1 MGWADYAASILG
13 ATPGASNPQGSAI
26 DYESHPAARTL
37 GGSDRDLLSCP
48 MPFVESQQEATQ
60 EQVHEEG
67 LHHQLTVGQ
76 MTMVAVG
83 GSIGTGLLLGS
94 AAALEIAGPS
104 VILSYVVATF
114 IAYTVAM
121 ALGEL
126 ASVHPAAGSFGVYGE
141 LYLNQYLGFL
151 CRAAYWASIAFS
163 IGAELVASATYMTYW
178 LPALPGEIWVV
189 VFSALLLLVNL
200 RSVGSFGRFE
210 FWFSMIKF
218 ATIVAFILA
227 GAALLLSGRVAQQY
241 TAHGGFLPKGPI
253 APLLAVFWAI
263 YAFGGVEM
271 LAVTTGESR
280 SAKDI
285 PRAARLT
292 FFLLAGLYLGAIIIL
307 VGVMPW
313 NHAGVSESPFVSV
326 LRLAK
331 VPAAAFFMNFVVLT
345 AALSGA
351 NAKLYVASRLL
362 FSMGRTGWAPVS
374 VGKLNA
380 SGSPRLALL
389 VSSYGI
395 VTALIIENWAPKQ
408 AFLYIMG
415 AAFSGLI
422 LSWVVSLAAHVS
434 FRWRLTPEQV
444 AALPIRS
451 PFGLWG
457 SILGFVLVSA
467 AVLQTLLSSRINEV
481 GGLVF
486 FVVLTVAYIFLKSNR
501 RTM

>member
-1 MGWADYAASILG
+1 M
-13 ATPGASNPQGSAI
+13 PQ
-26 DYESHPAARTL
+26 P
-37 GGSDRDLLSCP
+37 SDL
-48 MPFVESQQEATQ
+48 
-60 EQVHEEG
+60 VHEQG
-67 LHHQLTVGQ
+67 LHHQLSIGQ

-94 AAALEIAGPS
+94 AAALEVAGPS
-104 VILSYVVATF
+104 VILSYLVAAF

-126 ASVHPAAGSFGVYGE
+126 ASVHPAAGSFGLYGE
-141 LYLNQYLGFL
+141 LYLNPYLGFL
-151 CRAAYWASIAFS
+151 CRAGYWASIAFS
-163 IGAELVASATYMTYW
+163 IGAELTASATYMSYW
-178 LPALPGEIWVV
+178 LPDVPGVFWVF
-189 VFSALLLLVNL
+189 VFSALLVLVNL
-200 RSVGSFGRFE
+200 RSVLAFGRFE
-210 FWFSMIKF
+210 FWFAMIKF
-218 ATIVAFILA
+218 STIVVFILA
-227 GAALLLSGRVAQQY
+227 GTALLVTGRVAPQY
-241 TAHGGFLPKGPI
+241 TAQGGFFPKGPA
-253 APLLAVFWAI
+253 APLLAVFFAI

-292 FFLLAGLYLGAIIIL
+292 FFLLAGLYLAAIIVL

-331 VPAAAFFMNFVVLT
+331 VPAAAYLMNFVVLT

-362 FSMGRTGWAPVS
+362 FSMGRTGWAPAS
-374 VGKLNA
+374 LGKLNA

-395 VTALIIENWAPKQ
+395 VTALLIEHWAAQQ

-422 LSWVVSLAAHVS
+422 LSWVISLAAHIS
-434 FRWRLTPEQV
+434 FRRGLTPQQV
-444 AALPIRS
+444 ASLPMRS
-451 PFGLWG
+451 PLGMWG
-457 SILGFVLVSA
+457 SVLGCILA
-467 AVLQTLLSSRINEV
+467 TIAVLHTLFATRINAI

-486 FVVLTVAYIFLKSNR
+486 FAALTGAYIAIKR
-501 RTM
+501 RRAT

>member
-1 MGWADYAASILG
+1 M
-13 ATPGASNPQGSAI
+13 PVVPSAP
-26 DYESHPAARTL
+26 EVA
-37 GGSDRDLLSCP
+37 
-48 MPFVESQQEATQ
+48 Q
-60 EQVHEEG
+60 EQVHEQG

-104 VILSYVVATF
+104 VIVSYVVAAF

-126 ASVHPAAGSFGVYGE
+126 ASIHPAAGSFAIYGE

-163 IGAELVASATYMTYW
+163 IGAELAASATYMTYW
-178 LPALPGEIWVV
+178 LPAVPGEIWVI

-200 RSVGSFGRFE
+200 RGVGSFGRFE

-227 GAALLLSGRVAQQY
+227 GAALMFSGHVTPQY
-241 TAHGGFLPKGPI
+241 NAHGGFLPKGPI
-253 APLLAVFWAI
+253 APLLAIFLAI

-280 SAKDI
+280 SSQDI

-292 FFLLAGLYLGAIIIL
+292 FFLLAGLYLGAIIVL

-313 NHAGVSESPFVSV
+313 NHAGVTESPFVSV
-326 LRLAK
+326 LRLTK
-331 VPAAAFFMNFVVLT
+331 IPAAAFFMNFVLLS

-351 NAKLYVASRLL
+351 NAKL
-362 FSMGRTGWAPVS
+362 
-374 VGKLNA
+374 
-380 SGSPRLALL
+380 
-389 VSSYGI
+389 
-395 VTALIIENWAPKQ
+395 
-408 AFLYIMG
+408 
-415 AAFSGLI
+415 
-422 LSWVVSLAAHVS
+422 
-434 FRWRLTPEQV
+434 
-444 AALPIRS
+444 
-451 PFGLWG
+451 
-457 SILGFVLVSA
+457 
-467 AVLQTLLSSRINEV
+467 
-481 GGLVF
+481 
-486 FVVLTVAYIFLKSNR
+486 
-501 RTM
+501 

>member
-1 MGWADYAASILG
+1 
-13 ATPGASNPQGSAI
+13 
-26 DYESHPAARTL
+26 
-37 GGSDRDLLSCP
+37 
-48 MPFVESQQEATQ
+48 
-60 EQVHEEG
+60 
-67 LHHQLTVGQ
+67 

-104 VILSYVVATF
+104 VILSYIVAAF

-126 ASVHPAAGSFGVYGE
+126 ASMHPSAGSFGVYGE
-141 LYLNQYLGFL
+141 LYLNPYLGFL
-151 CRAAYWASIAFS
+151 SRAGYWASIAFS

-178 LPALPGEIWVV
+178 IPTVPGVVWVFI
-189 VFSALLLLVNL
+189 FSALLVLVNL

-210 FWFSMIKF
+210 FWFAMIKF
-218 ATIVAFILA
+218 GTIVAFIMA
-227 GAALLLSGRVAQQY
+227 GAALLAAGRVAPQF
-241 TAHGGFLPKGPI
+241 TAQGGFLPKGPV
-253 APLLAVFWAI
+253 APLLAVFLAI
-263 YAFGGVEM
+263 YTFGGVEM

-280 SAKDI
+280 SSKDI

-292 FFLLAGLYLGAIIIL
+292 FFLLAGLYLGAIIVL

-326 LRLAK
+326 LRMAK
-331 VPAAAFFMNFVVLT
+331 VPAAAYFMNFVVLT

-362 FSMGRTGWAPVS
+362 FSMGRSAWAPAS
-374 VGKLNA
+374 LGKLNA

-395 VTALIIENWAPKQ
+395 LTALIIENWAPKQ

-434 FRWRLTPEQV
+434 FRRRLTSQQV
-444 AALPIRS
+444 AALPMRS
-451 PFGLWG
+451 PLGIWG
-457 SILGFVLVSA
+457 SMLGFLLASTA
-467 AVLQTLLSSRINEV
+467 ILHTLFASPVNEI

-486 FVVLTVAYIFLKSNR
+486 FAALTIGYILLKR
-501 RTM
+501 HRKKVR

>member
-1 MGWADYAASILG
+1 MPLE
-13 ATPGASNPQGSAI
+13 PPNPEI
-26 DYESHPAARTL
+26 
-37 GGSDRDLLSCP
+37 
-48 MPFVESQQEATQ
+48 VQEKIH
-60 EQVHEEG
+60 EQG
-67 LHHQLTVGQ
+67 LHHQLTAGQ

-83 GSIGTGLLLGS
+83 GSVGTGLLLGS

-104 VILSYVVATF
+104 VIVSYVLAAF

-126 ASVHPAAGSFGVYGE
+126 ASRHPAAGSFGVYGE
-141 LYLNQYLGFL
+141 IYLSPYLGFL
-151 CRAAYWASIAFS
+151 CRAGYWASIAFS

-178 LPALPGEIWVV
+178 LPAVPGGIWVLL
-189 VFSALLLLVNL
+189 FSLLLLLVNQ

-210 FWFSMIKF
+210 FWFAMIKF
-218 ATIVAFILA
+218 ATVVAFILA
-227 GAALLLSGRVAQQY
+227 GAALLVSGRVAPQY
-241 TAHGGFLPKGPI
+241 SAHGGFLPKGPI
-253 APLLAVFWAI
+253 APLLAVFLAI

-280 SAKDI
+280 SPKDI

-313 NHAGVSESPFVSV
+313 NHAGVTESPFVSV
-326 LRLAK
+326 LRLARI
-331 VPAAAFFMNFVVLT
+331 PAAAFFMNFVVLT

-362 FSMGRTGWAPVS
+362 FSMGRTGWAPARL
-374 VGKLNA
+374 GQLNA

-422 LSWVVSLAAHVS
+422 LSWVISLAAHVS
-434 FRWRLTPEQV
+434 FRWRLAPEQI
-444 AALPIRS
+444 AALPMRS
-451 PFGLWG
+451 PIGVWG
-457 SILGFVLVSA
+457 SILGFILVSA
-467 AVLQTLLSSRINEV
+467 AVLQTLFSSRINEI
-481 GGLVF
+481 GGFVF
-486 FVVLTVAYIFLKSNR
+486 FVALTIAYLLLKRQKSF
-501 RTM
+501 T

>member
-1 MGWADYAASILG
+1 M
-13 ATPGASNPQGSAI
+13 PGFVPEPQ
-26 DYESHPAARTL
+26 
-37 GGSDRDLLSCP
+37 SDL
-48 MPFVESQQEATQ
+48 
-60 EQVHEEG
+60 VHEQG

-104 VILSYVVATF
+104 VILSYLVAAF
-114 IAYTVAM
+114 IAYTVSM

-126 ASVHPAAGSFGVYGE
+126 SSMHPAAGSFGLYGE

-151 CRAAYWASIAFS
+151 CRAAYWAAIAFS
-163 IGAELVASATYMTYW
+163 IGAELTASAAYMAYW
-178 LPALPGEIWVV
+178 FPAVRGELWVIL
-189 VFSALLLLVNL
+189 FSALLLIVNL
-200 RSVGSFGRFE
+200 RSVLAFGRFE
-210 FWFSMIKF
+210 FWFAMIKF

-227 GAALLLSGRVAQQY
+227 GAALLLGGRAAPQY
-241 TAHGGFLPKGPI
+241 TAHGGFLPKGPV

-280 SAKDI
+280 SSKDI
-285 PRAARLT
+285 PRASRLT
-292 FFLLAGLYLGAIIIL
+292 FFLLAGVYLGAITVL

-313 NHAGVSESPFVSV
+313 NHAGASESPFVSV

-362 FSMGRTGWAPVS
+362 FSMGRTGWAPARL
-374 VGKLNA
+374 GKLNA

-422 LSWVVSLAAHVS
+422 FSWVVSLAAHIS
-434 FRWRLTPEQV
+434 FRWRLTVQQT
-444 AALPIRS
+444 AALPMRS

-457 SILGFVLVSA
+457 SILGFVLASA
-467 AVLQTLLSSRINEV
+467 AVLHTLFATRINEI
-481 GGLVF
+481 GGLIF
-486 FVVLTVAYIFLKSNR
+486 FAALTIAYLILKHR
-501 RTM
+501 RQGSPP

>member
-1 MGWADYAASILG
+1 
-13 ATPGASNPQGSAI
+13 
-26 DYESHPAARTL
+26 
-37 GGSDRDLLSCP
+37 
-48 MPFVESQQEATQ
+48 
-60 EQVHEEG
+60 
-67 LHHQLTVGQ
+67 

-104 VILSYVVATF
+104 VILSYIVAAF

-141 LYLNQYLGFL
+141 LYLGPYLGFL
-151 CRAAYWASIAFS
+151 CRAGYWAAIAFS

-178 LPALPGEIWVV
+178 LPAVPGVFWVFL
-189 VFSALLLLVNL
+189 FSAVLLLVNL
-200 RSVGSFGRFE
+200 REVRAFGRFE
-210 FWFSMIKF
+210 FWFAMIKF

-227 GAALLLSGRVAQQY
+227 GAALLLTGRVAAEY
-241 TAHGGFLPKGPI
+241 TAQGGFFPKGPI
-253 APLLAVFWAI
+253 APLLVVFLAI

-271 LAVTTGESR
+271 LAVTTGESH

-292 FFLLAGLYLGAIIIL
+292 FFLLAGLYLGAIIVL

-326 LRLAK
+326 LRMAK
-331 VPAAAFFMNFVVLT
+331 IPAASGFMNFVVLT

-351 NAKLYVASRLL
+351 NAKLYIASRLL
-362 FSMGRTGWAPVS
+362 FSMGRSGWAPAS
-374 VGKLNA
+374 LGKLNA
-380 SGSPRLALL
+380 VGSPRLALL

-395 VTALIIENWAPKQ
+395 VSALIIESWAPKQ

-415 AAFSGLI
+415 AAFSGLF
-422 LSWVVSLAAHVS
+422 LCWVISLAAHVS
-434 FRWRLTPEQV
+434 FRRRLTPQQV
-444 AALPIRS
+444 AALPMHS
-451 PFGLWG
+451 PLGMWG
-457 SILGFVLVSA
+457 SIIGFFLASA
-467 AVLQTLLSSRINEV
+467 AILQTVLSSRVNEF

-486 FVVLTVAYIFLKSNR
+486 LVVLTIAYLLLKR
-501 RTM
+501 ARQPWA

>member
-1 MGWADYAASILG
+1 M
-13 ATPGASNPQGSAI
+13 PP
-26 DYESHPAARTL
+26 P
-37 GGSDRDLLSCP
+37 RD
-48 MPFVESQQEATQ
+48 E
-60 EQVHEEG
+60 VHEQG
-67 LHHQLTVGQ
+67 LHHQLTAGQ

-94 AAALEIAGPS
+94 AAALEVAGPS
-104 VILSYVVATF
+104 VILSYIIAAF

-126 ASVHPAAGSFGVYGE
+126 ASVHPAAGAFGLYGE
-141 LYLNQYLGFL
+141 LYLNPYLGFL
-151 CRAAYWASIAFS
+151 CRAAYWAAIAFS
-163 IGAELVASATYMTYW
+163 IGAELTASATYMTYW
-178 LPALPGEIWVV
+178 FPAVPGELWVI

-200 RSVGSFGRFE
+200 RSVGSYGRFE
-210 FWFSMIKF
+210 FWFSMIKL

-227 GAALLLSGRVAQQY
+227 GAALLLGGRVAPQF
-241 TAHGGFLPKGPI
+241 TAHGGFFPKGPS

-263 YAFGGVEM
+263 YAFGGIEM
-271 LAVTTGESR
+271 LSVTTGESH
-280 SAKDI
+280 SSKDI
-285 PRAARLT
+285 PRAARLSI
-292 FFLLAGLYLGAIIIL
+292 FLLAGIYLGAITIL

-331 VPAAAFFMNFVVLT
+331 VPSAAYLMNFVVLT

-362 FSMGRTGWAPVS
+362 FSMGRTGWAPAS
-374 VGKLNA
+374 LGKLNA

-395 VTALIIENWAPKQ
+395 VTALIIEHWAGQ
-408 AFLYIMG
+408 RSFIYIMG

-422 LSWVVSLAAHVS
+422 FSWVVSLAAHVS
-434 FRWRLTPEQV
+434 FRRRLTKEEV
-444 AALPIRS
+444 AALPMRAPLGI
-451 PFGLWG
+451 WG
-457 SILGFVLVSA
+457 SIIGFILATATVLH
-467 AVLQTLLSSRINEV
+467 TLFATRINAL

-486 FVVLTVAYIFLKSNR
+486 FTALTIAYVLLKR
-501 RTM
+501 RRAT

>member
-1 MGWADYAASILG
+1 M
-13 ATPGASNPQGSAI
+13 PQA
-26 DYESHPAARTL
+26 P
-37 GGSDRDLLSCP
+37 DL
-48 MPFVESQQEATQ
+48 
-60 EQVHEEG
+60 VHEQG
-67 LHHQLTVGQ
+67 LHHQLTAGQ

-104 VILSYVVATF
+104 VILSYLLAAF

-151 CRAAYWASIAFS
+151 CRAGYWASIAFS
-163 IGAELVASATYMTYW
+163 IGAELTASAAYMTYW
-178 LPALPGEIWVV
+178 FPTVPGVVWVF

-200 RSVGSFGRFE
+200 RSVRAFGRFE

-227 GAALLLSGRVAQQY
+227 GTALLVSGRVTPQY
-241 TAHGGFLPKGPI
+241 TAQGGFLPKGPI
-253 APLLAVFWAI
+253 APLLAVFLAI

-285 PRAARLT
+285 PRAAHLT
-292 FFLLAGLYLGAIIIL
+292 FFLLAALYLGAITVL

-326 LRLAK
+326 LRQAR
-331 VPAAAFFMNFVVLT
+331 VPAAAYFMNFVVLT

-351 NAKLYVASRLL
+351 NAKLYVSSRLL
-362 FSMGRTGWAPVS
+362 FSMGRSGWAPAS
-374 VGKLNA
+374 MGKLNA
-380 SGSPRLALL
+380 AGSPRLALL

-395 VTALIIENWAPKQ
+395 ITALIIENWAPKQ

-422 LSWVVSLAAHVS
+422 FSWVVSLAAHVS
-434 FRWRLTPEQV
+434 FRRRLTPEQL
-444 AALPIRS
+444 AALPMRS
-451 PFGLWG
+451 PLGIWG
-457 SILGFVLVSA
+457 SILGFVLASVT
-467 AVLQTLLSSRINEV
+467 VLHTFFATRINAL
-481 GGLVF
+481 GGSVF
-486 FVVLTVAYIFLKSNR
+486 FFALTAAYVLLKR
-501 RTM
+501 RRQAG

>member
-1 MGWADYAASILG
+1 M
-13 ATPGASNPQGSAI
+13 PQ
-26 DYESHPAARTL
+26 PQ
-37 GGSDRDLLSCP
+37 DL
-48 MPFVESQQEATQ
+48 
-60 EQVHEEG
+60 VHEQG
-67 LHHQLTVGQ
+67 LHHQLSVGQ

-104 VILSYVVATF
+104 VILSYLVAAF

-141 LYLNQYLGFL
+141 LYLDPYLGFL
-151 CRAAYWASIAFS
+151 CRAGYWASIAFS
-163 IGAELVASATYMTYW
+163 IGAELTASATYMSYW
-178 LPALPGEIWVV
+178 LPAVPGVVWVF
-189 VFSALLLLVNL
+189 VFSALLVLVNL
-200 RSVGSFGRFE
+200 RSVRAFGRFE
-210 FWFSMIKF
+210 FWFAMIKF
-218 ATIVAFILA
+218 STIVLFILA
-227 GAALLLSGRVAQQY
+227 GTALLVTGRVAPQF
-241 TAHGGFLPKGPI
+241 TAQGGFLPKGPI
-253 APLLAVFWAI
+253 APLLAVFFAI

-280 SAKDI
+280 SSKDI

-292 FFLLAGLYLGAIIIL
+292 FFLLAGLYLAAIIVL

-331 VPAAAFFMNFVVLT
+331 VPAAAFLMNFVVLT

-362 FSMGRTGWAPVS
+362 FSMGRTGWAPAS
-374 VGKLNA
+374 LGKLNA

-395 VTALIIENWAPKQ
+395 VSALIIEHWAAQ
-408 AFLYIMG
+408 RAFLYIMG

-422 LSWVVSLAAHVS
+422 LSWVISLAAHVS
-434 FRWRLTPEQV
+434 FRRSLTRQQV
-444 AALPIRS
+444 AALPMRS
-451 PFGLWG
+451 PLGMWG
-457 SILGFVLVSA
+457 SVLGFILA
-467 AVLQTLLSSRINEV
+467 TIAVLHTLFATRINAV

-486 FVVLTVAYIFLKSNR
+486 FTALTAAYFLLKRSR
-501 RTM
+501 QA

>member
-1 MGWADYAASILG
+1 
-13 ATPGASNPQGSAI
+13 
-26 DYESHPAARTL
+26 
-37 GGSDRDLLSCP
+37 
-48 MPFVESQQEATQ
+48 MPLAPVVPEVQ
-60 EQVHEEG
+60 EQG
-67 LHHQLTVGQ
+67 LHHQLTAGQ

-104 VILSYVVATF
+104 VILSYIVAAF

-126 ASVHPAAGSFGVYGE
+126 ASMHPAAGSFGVYGE

-151 CRAAYWASIAFS
+151 CRAGYWASIAFS

-178 LPALPGEIWVV
+178 LPAVPGELWVLL
-189 VFSALLLLVNL
+189 FSALLLLVNL
-200 RSVGSFGRFE
+200 RSVSSFGRFE
-210 FWFSMIKF
+210 FWFAMIKF

-227 GAALLLSGRVAQQY
+227 GAALLVSGRVAPQY
-241 TAHGGFLPKGPI
+241 TAQGGFLPKGPI
-253 APLLAVFWAI
+253 APLLAVFLAI

-280 SAKDI
+280 SSKDI

-292 FFLLAGLYLGAIIIL
+292 FFLLAGLYLGAIVVL

-313 NHAGVSESPFVSV
+313 NHTGVGESPFVSV

-331 VPAAAFFMNFVVLT
+331 IPAAAYFMNFVVLT

-362 FSMGRTGWAPVS
+362 FSMGRSGWAPARLGQLS
-374 VGKLNA
+374 S
-380 SGSPRLALL
+380 SGSPRLALF

-395 VTALIIENWAPKQ
+395 ITALIIENWAPKQ

-434 FRWRLTPEQV
+434 FRWRLTPQQV
-444 AALPIRS
+444 AALPMRS
-451 PFGLWG
+451 PLGVWG
-457 SILGFVLVSA
+457 SVLGFVLVSI
-467 AVLQTLLSSRINEV
+467 AVIHTLLSSRVNQH
-481 GGLVF
+481 GGLTF
-486 FVVLTVAYIFLKSNR
+486 FVILTVAYIFLKRSR
-501 RTM
+501 QAS

>member
-1 MGWADYAASILG
+1 M
-13 ATPGASNPQGSAI
+13 PQS
-26 DYESHPAARTL
+26 P
-37 GGSDRDLLSCP
+37 DL
-48 MPFVESQQEATQ
+48 
-60 EQVHEEG
+60 VHEQG
-67 LHHQLTVGQ
+67 LHHQLTAGQ

-94 AAALEIAGPS
+94 AAALEVAGPS
-104 VILSYVVATF
+104 VILSYIIAAF

-126 ASVHPAAGSFGVYGE
+126 ASVHPAAGAFGLYGE
-141 LYLNQYLGFL
+141 LYLNPYLGFL
-151 CRAAYWASIAFS
+151 CRAAYWAAIAFS
-163 IGAELVASATYMTYW
+163 IGAELTASATYMTYW
-178 LPALPGEIWVV
+178 FPAVPGELWVI

-200 RSVGSFGRFE
+200 RSVGSYGRFE
-210 FWFSMIKF
+210 FWFSMIKL

-227 GAALLLSGRVAQQY
+227 GAALLLGGRVAPQF
-241 TAHGGFLPKGPI
+241 TAHGGFFPKGPS

-263 YAFGGVEM
+263 YAFGGIEM
-271 LAVTTGESR
+271 LSVTTGESH
-280 SAKDI
+280 SSKDI
-285 PRAARLT
+285 PRAARLSI
-292 FFLLAGLYLGAIIIL
+292 FLLAGIYLGAITIL

-331 VPAAAFFMNFVVLT
+331 VPSAAYLMNFVVLT

-362 FSMGRTGWAPVS
+362 FSMGRTGWAPAS
-374 VGKLNA
+374 LGKLNA

-395 VTALIIENWAPKQ
+395 VTALIIEHWAGQ
-408 AFLYIMG
+408 RSFIYIMG

-422 LSWVVSLAAHVS
+422 FSWVVSLAAHVS
-434 FRWRLTPEQV
+434 FRRRLTKEEV
-444 AALPIRS
+444 AALPMRAPLGI
-451 PFGLWG
+451 WG
-457 SILGFVLVSA
+457 SIIGFILATATVLH
-467 AVLQTLLSSRINEV
+467 TLFATRINAL

-486 FVVLTVAYIFLKSNR
+486 FTALTIAYVLLKR
-501 RTM
+501 RRAT

>member
-1 MGWADYAASILG
+1 MPQAP
-13 ATPGASNPQGSAI
+13 ATP
-26 DYESHPAARTL
+26 
-37 GGSDRDLLSCP
+37 DL
-48 MPFVESQQEATQ
+48 TH
-60 EQVHEEG
+60 EQG

-104 VILSYVVATF
+104 VILSYLVAAF
-114 IAYTVAM
+114 IAYTVSM

-126 ASVHPAAGSFGVYGE
+126 SSMHPAAGSFGLYGE

-151 CRAAYWASIAFS
+151 CRSAYWAAIAFS
-163 IGAELVASATYMTYW
+163 IGAELTASAAYMAYW
-178 LPALPGEIWVV
+178 FPAVRGELWVIL
-189 VFSALLLLVNL
+189 FSALLLIVNL
-200 RSVGSFGRFE
+200 RSVLAFGRFE
-210 FWFSMIKF
+210 FWFAMIKF

-227 GAALLLSGRVAQQY
+227 GAALLLGGRVAPQY
-241 TAHGGFLPKGPI
+241 TAHGGFLPKGPT
-253 APLLAVFWAI
+253 APLLAIFWAI

-280 SAKDI
+280 SSKDI
-285 PRAARLT
+285 PRASRLT
-292 FFLLAGLYLGAIIIL
+292 FFLLAGVYLGAITVL

-313 NHAGVSESPFVSV
+313 NHAGASESPFVSV
-326 LRLAK
+326 LRLAR

-362 FSMGRTGWAPVS
+362 FSMGRTGWAPARL
-374 VGKLNA
+374 GKLNA

-422 LSWVVSLAAHVS
+422 FSWVVSLAAHIS
-434 FRWRLTPEQV
+434 FRWRLTSPQV
-444 AALPIRS
+444 AAHPMRS
-451 PFGLWG
+451 PLGVWG
-457 SILGFVLVSA
+457 SILGFVLASA
-467 AVLQTLLSSRINEV
+467 AVLHTLFATRINEI

-486 FVVLTVAYIFLKSNR
+486 FAALTIAYFILKR
-501 RTM
+501 RRR

>member
-1 MGWADYAASILG
+1 MPS
-13 ATPGASNPQGSAI
+13 TSSAPEVI
-26 DYESHPAARTL
+26 H
-37 GGSDRDLLSCP
+37 
-48 MPFVESQQEATQ
+48 
-60 EQVHEEG
+60 EQG
-67 LHHQLTVGQ
+67 LHHQLTAGQ

-94 AAALEIAGPS
+94 AAALEVAGPG
-104 VILSYVVATF
+104 VIISYIIAAF

-126 ASVHPAAGSFGVYGE
+126 ASMHPAAGSFAVYGE

-151 CRAAYWASIAFS
+151 CRAAYWAAIAFS
-163 IGAELVASATYMTYW
+163 IGAELVASATYMSYW
-178 LPALPGEIWVV
+178 FPAVPGEVWVLL
-189 VFSALLLLVNL
+189 FSALLLLVNL

-227 GAALLLSGRVAQQY
+227 GAALLFSGKVAPQY
-241 TAHGGFLPKGPI
+241 TAQGGFLPKGPI

-280 SAKDI
+280 SSTDI
-285 PRAARLT
+285 PRATRLT
-292 FFLLAGLYLGAIIIL
+292 FFLLAGVYLGAITIL
-307 VGVMPW
+307 VGVMSW
-313 NHAGVSESPFVSV
+313 NHTGVSESPFVSV

-331 VPAAAFFMNFVVLT
+331 VPAAAYFMNFVVLT

-362 FSMGRTGWAPVS
+362 FSMGRTGWAPAWL
-374 VGKLNA
+374 GKLNA

-395 VTALIIENWAPKQ
+395 ITALLIENWAPKQ

-422 LSWVVSLAAHVS
+422 FSWIVSLAAHVS
-434 FRWRLTPEQV
+434 FRWRLAPEQV
-444 AALPIRS
+444 AKLPMRS
-451 PFGLWG
+451 PFGIWG
-457 SILGFVLVSA
+457 SIVGFVLVLA
-467 AVLQTLLSSRINEV
+467 AVLHTLFSSRINAY
-481 GGLVF
+481 GGLAF
-486 FVVLTVAYIFLKSNR
+486 FAILTVAYTLLR
-501 RTM
+501 RRRA

>member
-1 MGWADYAASILG
+1 
-13 ATPGASNPQGSAI
+13 
-26 DYESHPAARTL
+26 
-37 GGSDRDLLSCP
+37 
-48 MPFVESQQEATQ
+48 MPLVPPPEVIHEDIH
-60 EQVHEEG
+60 EQG
-67 LHHQLTVGQ
+67 LHHQLTAGQ
-76 MTMVAVG
+76 MAMVAVG

-104 VILSYVVATF
+104 VILSYLVGAF

-126 ASVHPAAGSFGVYGE
+126 GSMHPAAGSFGLYGE
-141 LYLNQYLGFL
+141 LYLNPYLGFL
-151 CRAAYWASIAFS
+151 CRAGYWASIAFS
-163 IGAELVASATYMTYW
+163 IGAELTASATYMTYW
-178 LPALPGEIWVV
+178 LPAIPGEIWVIL
-189 VFSALLLLVNL
+189 FSALLLVVNL
-200 RSVGSFGRFE
+200 RSVGTFGRFE

-227 GAALLLSGRVAQQY
+227 GSALMFSGHVTPQY
-241 TAHGGFLPKGPI
+241 TTQGGFFPKGPL
-253 APLLAVFWAI
+253 APLLAVFFAI

-292 FFLLAGLYLGAIIIL
+292 FFLLAALYLAAIIVL

-331 VPAAAFFMNFVVLT
+331 IPAAAFLMNFVVLT

-362 FSMGRTGWAPVS
+362 FSMGRTGWAPAS
-374 VGKLNA
+374 LGKLNA

-395 VTALIIENWAPKQ
+395 VTALIFENWAPRE

-422 LSWVVSLAAHVS
+422 LSWAVSLAAHVS
-434 FRWRLTPEQV
+434 FRRRLTPDQV
-444 AALPIRS
+444 AAMPMRS
-451 PFGLWG
+451 PLGSWG
-457 SILGFVLVSA
+457 SILGFILVSIA
-467 AVLQTLLSSRINEV
+467 ILHTLFSTRINAI

-486 FVVLTVAYIFLKSNR
+486 FAALTLAYFLLKR
-501 RTM
+501 HRPA

>member
-1 MGWADYAASILG
+1 
-13 ATPGASNPQGSAI
+13 
-26 DYESHPAARTL
+26 
-37 GGSDRDLLSCP
+37 
-48 MPFVESQQEATQ
+48 
-60 EQVHEEG
+60 
-67 LHHQLTVGQ
+67 
-76 MTMVAVG
+76 MVAVG

-104 VILSYVVATF
+104 VILSYLIAAF

-126 ASVHPAAGSFGVYGE
+126 ASVHPSAGSFGVYGE

-151 CRAAYWASIAFS
+151 CRAGYWASIAFS

-178 LPALPGEIWVV
+178 LPSVPGEVWVF

-200 RSVGSFGRFE
+200 RSVSSFGRFE
-210 FWFSMIKF
+210 FWFAMIKF

-227 GAALLLSGRVAQQY
+227 GAALLVSGRVTPQY
-241 TAHGGFLPKGPI
+241 TAQGGFFPRGPI
-253 APLLAVFWAI
+253 APLLAVFLAI

-292 FFLLAGLYLGAIIIL
+292 FFLLAGLYLGAIIVL

-331 VPAAAFFMNFVVLT
+331 VPAAAYFMNFVVLT

-362 FSMGRTGWAPVS
+362 FSMGRSGWAPAS
-374 VGKLNA
+374 LGKLNA

-422 LSWVVSLAAHVS
+422 VSWVVSLAAHVS
-434 FRWRLTPEQV
+434 FRRRLTPQQI
-444 AALPIRS
+444 AALPMRS
-451 PFGLWG
+451 PLGVWG
-457 SILGFVLVSA
+457 SMLGFVLVSI
-467 AVLQTLLSSRINEV
+467 AVIHTLISSRVNAV
-481 GGLVF
+481 GGLIF
-486 FVVLTVAYIFLKSNR
+486 FAALTIAYLLLKR
-501 RTM
+501 RRQTA

>member
-1 MGWADYAASILG
+1 M
-13 ATPGASNPQGSAI
+13 PSA
-26 DYESHPAARTL
+26 PR
-37 GGSDRDLLSCP
+37 
-48 MPFVESQQEATQ
+48 SQEIVQA
-60 EQVHEEG
+60 QVHEEG
-67 LHHQLTVGQ
+67 LHHQLTAGQ

-94 AAALEIAGPS
+94 AAALEIAGPG
-104 VILSYVVATF
+104 VILSYIIAAF

-126 ASVHPAAGSFGVYGE
+126 ASKHPAAGSFGVYGE
-141 LYLNQYLGFL
+141 IYLNQYLGFL

-178 LPALPGEIWVV
+178 LPAVPGEIWVI
-189 VFSALLLLVNL
+189 VFSAVLLLINL

-227 GAALLLSGRVAQQY
+227 GAALMFGGHVTLQY
-241 TAHGGFLPKGPI
+241 TTHGGFFPKGSV
-253 APLLAVFWAI
+253 APLLAVFLAI

-280 SAKDI
+280 SARDI

-292 FFLLAGLYLGAIIIL
+292 FFLLAGLYLGAIIVL

-313 NHAGVSESPFVSV
+313 NHAGVTESPFVSV
-326 LRLAK
+326 LRLARI
-331 VPAAAFFMNFVVLT
+331 PAAAFFMNFVVLT

-362 FSMGRTGWAPVS
+362 FSMGRTGWAPAS
-374 VGKLNA
+374 LGKLNA

-395 VTALIIENWAPKQ
+395 VTALVIENWAPKQ

-434 FRWRLTPEQV
+434 FRWRLTREEV
-444 AALPIRS
+444 AVLPMRS
-451 PFGLWG
+451 PLGLWG
-457 SILGFVLVSA
+457 SVLGFVLVSI
-467 AVLQTLLSSRINEV
+467 AVLHTLFASRVNAI
-481 GGLVF
+481 GGLTF
-486 FVVLTVAYIFLKSNR
+486 LAALTVAYFLLKR
-501 RTM
+501 HRAT